1 MDVKS
6 RIQNN
11 IISSLPNIAHGFLEL
26 APRVGKTR
34 IAIKQIEKE
43 NSETVL
49 WVTPSSDLRDK
60 DIPSEIKKW
69 WGSNELSKFTI
80 VTYSYLSKVEGNFD
94 KIILDEYQDITEH
107 NSEPLFNGSIKYKSI
122 LGLSG
127 TPPEHE
133 EKLDIYKKLKLKPLY
148 TISIDEAVALGILA
162 DYEITVI
169 TCQTEHL
176 NKDVEVKTKAH
187 SFKTTE
193 RKQYEFADSKIRRMM
208 FSGQDIPAFMFLQRM
223 RLVHNSITK
232 LNVAKKLVKSL
243 KGRSLIFASTIEQS
257 KQLSKNLYN
266 SKTDD
271 TDLKK
276 FIAKKLK
283 TLACVNSG
291 GVGFTFKGVDNFVI
305 VQANSNKKGD
315 ISQKI
320 ARSLLHQGEDYK
332 ANIYI
337 ICLEDT
343 QDKTWVDKVLSSFNS
358 KKIKYVSHLNLK

>member
-6 RIQNN
+6 KIQNN

-69 WGSNELSKFTI
+69 WGSKELSRFTI

-107 NSEPLFNGSIKYKSI
+107 NSEPLFNGSITYNSI

-133 EKLDIYKKLKLKPLY
+133 EKLDIYRKLKLKPLY
-148 TISIDEAVALGILA
+148 TLSIDEAVEMDILA
-162 DYEITVI
+162 DYEITVVN
-169 TCQTEHL
+169 CL
-176 NKDVEVKTKAH
+176 MDRKNKEIQVKTKQH
-187 SFKTTE
+187 DFKTSE
-193 RKQYEFADSKIRRMM
+193 YKQYEFIDNRIRRMM
-208 FSGQDIPAFMFLQRM
+208 FSGKDIPAFMFLQRM
-223 RLVHNSITK
+223 RAVHNSPTK
-232 LNVAKKLVKSL
+232 LKVAKELIDSL
-243 KGRSLIFASTIEQS
+243 EGRSLIFASTIEQS

-271 TDLKK
+271 EALNKFLKGR
-276 FIAKKLK
+276 LK

-291 GVGFTFKGVDNFVI
+291 GVGFTFKNVDNFVI

-320 ARSLLHQGEDYK
+320 ARSLLHQGDDYK

-337 ICLEDT
+337 INLVDT
-343 QDKTWVDKVLSSFNS
+343 QDKTWVEKVLSSFNPN
-358 KKIKYVSHLNLK
+358 KVKQINKF